1 MPLADFTRLLRLL
14 GTILSIVLPALYL
27 SIATFH
33 QEALPTE
40 LLLAIAG
47 ARERVPFPA
56 IIEIL
61 LMELAF
67 ELIREA
73 GLRIPGLLGST
84 IGIVGA
90 LILGQAAVEAN
101 LVSPIMVVIIAI
113 TGLASFTIPDYRL
126 ASALRILRFIFLL
139 AASAMGLVG
148 VSLSLLVVTVILCSM
163 KSFGMPYLVPIG
175 PKTMPGFDIVRRGPV
190 FRQEMRP
197 DALNTQDQR
206 RQPHISRK
214 WITEPPVGRDDEQ

>member
-1 MPLADFTRLLRLL
+1 M
-14 GTILSIVLPALYL
+14 LPALYL
-27 SIATFH
+27 SIANFH

-61 LMELAF
+61 LMEFAF

-101 LVSPIMVVIIAI
+101 LVSPIMVVVIAI
-113 TGLASFTIPDYRL
+113 TGLASFTIPDYRM
-126 ASALRILRFIFLL
+126 ATALRLLRFIFLF
-139 AASAMGLVG
+139 SALVMGLVG
-148 VSLSLLVVTVILCSM
+148 VTLCLLLVTVVLCSM
-163 KSFGMPYLVPIG
+163 KSFGLPYLVPIG
-175 PKTMPGFDIVRRGPV
+175 PKTMPGFDIVRRGSV

-197 DALNTQDQR
+197 DELNTKDQR

-214 WITEPPVGRDDEQ
+214 WITEPPVGKGDEQ